1 MGSKA
6 RGVEIV
12 GDRPHGTVV
21 KRLFERLPYVAKRAD
36 DKSASAKTTKR
47 NAPQRQ
53 VGLTVHV

>member
-21 KRLFERLPYVAKRAD
+21 KAMFERRFHA
-36 DKSASAKTTKR
+36 
-47 NAPQRQ
+47 
-53 VGLTVHV
+53 

>member
-21 KRLFERLPYVAKRAD
+21 KRLFERLPYIAKRTD

-47 NAPQRQ
+47 SAPQRK
-53 VGLTVHV
+53 VGLTAHV

>member
-12 GDRPHGTVV
+12 GDRHHRTVV

-53 VGLTVHV
+53 VGLTAQV

>member
-21 KRLFERLPYVAKRAD
+21 EGVFARPSREGV
-36 DKSASAKTTKR
+36 
-47 NAPQRQ
+47 
-53 VGLTVHV
+53 

>member
-12 GDRPHGTVV
+12 GDRHHRTVV
-21 KRLFERLPYVAKRAD
+21 KRLFERLPYIAKRAD

-53 VGLTVHV
+53 VGLTAQV

>member
-21 KRLFERLPYVAKRAD
+21 KGLFARGVAYEND
-36 DKSASAKTTKR
+36 
-47 NAPQRQ
+47 
-53 VGLTVHV
+53 

>member
-21 KRLFERLPYVAKRAD
+21 KAMFARF
-36 DKSASAKTTKR
+36 TR
-47 NAPQRQ
+47 N
-53 VGLTVHV
+53 

>member
-21 KRLFERLPYVAKRAD
+21 RSHVCALVDLLLNTRPRNYGKIHAD
-36 DKSASAKTTKR
+36 ESE
-47 NAPQRQ
+47 N
-53 VGLTVHV
+53 G

>member
-21 KRLFERLPYVAKRAD
+21 GDSKTVVLP
-36 DKSASAKTTKR
+36 
-47 NAPQRQ
+47 
-53 VGLTVHV
+53 